1 MRSKHRPGGPAE
13 LGLGSR
19 LRAPREPAR
28 VQVELNL
35 QLASAGTT
43 VKVWGSGVE
52 LMELEMMPWG
62 LQGELQ
68 FWMENDEPYGGEEKD
83 TLYKLF
89 CSREPLTVKLEVQA
103 IRSDLEAEVRK
114 GKRAVAP
121 LRVSGLVYE
130 REVFEDVTIDAKKAP
145 VARCYR
151 LAFADPAQVQWTQHH
166 PIELYTD
173 KSLQDVLEAN
183 KTAAI
188 CVVCDGEALKKKK
201 EHLFVSLSEEDG
213 AHASF
218 YDWLLWWCDRNDF
231 LFSYLYETGTYRIAE
246 KQAEAP
252 KQKHLLSR
260 ADVARIWVRHIEAS
274 RVGARV
280 RSATSSD
287 PRTTPIKR
295 KEAQAPLQRDFLLRP
310 KVGAEFDRR
319 GTLETARLRTREPLV
334 FIDFHEL
341 PLSII
346 GPGDW
351 IDATQDSKLF
361 RAHGL
366 ALPEVVLRNP
376 LRCTRAALSLVAVR
390 PGRQGEGTDNGH
402 QRIFTLDYVAQLEVG
417 TERAP
422 QLPAYLAPRYPRL
435 IEGLIAAGPE
445 EGSGKADRGKELEEI
460 YELEKQ
466 EDTGLLRY
474 RVKLPVFAGQ
484 TIRAPFDPG
493 MQSGHFYFP
502 LYKQARVLVALE
514 CERATIRAALDWR
527 IGGQLPL
534 ESQGNQLT
542 MGKKPSSA
550 VILQTVYTDEK
561 VVFTLQRKS
570 GEDVQTVRLS
580 EGELRVFVG
589 EGTDDKARAKIK
601 TTECTISKSKGV
613 VLKVESPDEKCTQQ
627 LAIDG
632 KSIVLRVKG
641 EKEEARIT
649 QTADSVAIVA
659 KDVTITGE
667 TLTIKSSKPS
677 SWSCQETL
685 RLQSKEALSIATE
698 AALAVK
704 AGAAATLDADS
715 LSLVAKRDASVEG
728 RNTTLKAKQALNG
741 RAAKV
746 ELQGTA
752 SSTVKGASV
761 EVNGTTAV
769 TVKSSAVA
777 KLDGAMVKVSG
788 GLIQIG

>member
-1 MRSKHRPGGPAE
+1 MRSNGRPGEPAE
-13 LGLGSR
+13 LALSSR
-19 LRAPREPAR
+19 LREPRERPCA
-28 VQVELNL
+28 QVELKL
-35 QLASAGTT
+35 QLTSAGTP
-43 VKVWGSGVE
+43 VKVWGSSIE
-52 LMELEMMPWG
+52 LVELEMMPWG
-62 LQGELQ
+62 LQGELR

-83 TLYKLF
+83 ALYKLF
-89 CSREPLTVKLEVQA
+89 CSREPLTVKLEVLA
-103 IRSDLEAEVRK
+103 IRSDLEADVRK

-151 LAFADPAQVQWTQHH
+151 VAFADPAQVQWTQHH

-173 KSLQDVLEAN
+173 KTLQDVIEAN

-188 CVVCDGEALKKKK
+188 SVLCDGEAPKKKK
-201 EHLFVSLSEEDG
+201 EHIFLSLSDEDG

-231 LFSYLYETGTYRIAE
+231 LFSYSYETGTYRIAE
-246 KQAEAP
+246 KHAEAP

-280 RSATSSD
+280 RSATIGD

-310 KVGAEFDRR
+310 RVGAEFDRR

-341 PLSII
+341 PLSIL

-351 IDATQDSKLF
+351 IDATQDTKLF

-366 ALPEVVLRNP
+366 ALPDVVLRHP
-376 LRCTRAALSLVAVR
+376 LRCTRTALSLSAAR
-390 PGRQGEGTDNGH
+390 PGRTGEGTDSGH

-422 QLPAYLAPRYPRL
+422 QLPAYVAPRYPRL
-435 IEGLIAAGPE
+435 IEGQIVAGPE
-445 EGSGKADRGKELEEI
+445 DKGGKADTGKELEEI
-460 YELEKQ
+460 YEPEKQ

-542 MGKKPSSA
+542 MGKKPSSS
-550 VILQTVYTDEK
+550 VIIQTVYTDEK
-561 VVFTLQRKS
+561 VVFTLQRRS
-570 GEDVQTVRLS
+570 GDDVQTVRFC

-589 EGTDDKARAKIK
+589 EGTDEKAREKIK

-613 VLKVESPDEKCTQQ
+613 LLKVEAPDEKCTQQ
-627 LAIDG
+627 IAMDG
-632 KSIVLRVKG
+632 KSIVLQVKG
-641 EKEEARIT
+641 EKEQSRIT

-659 KDVTITGE
+659 KDVSITGE

-677 SWSCQETL
+677 SWSCQDTL
-685 RLQSKEALSIATE
+685 RVQSKKALAIATE
-698 AALAVK
+698 ANLDVQV
-704 AGAAATLDADS
+704 GDAAKLDADS
-715 LSLVAKRDASVEG
+715 LSLAAKRDASVEG
-728 RNTTLKAKQALNG
+728 MNTTLKAKQALRG
-741 RAAKV
+741 RATKV
-746 ELQGTA
+746 ELDGTA

-761 EVNGTTAV
+761 EVKGTTSV